1 MSFNEAKEIE
11 LKWCKGKQFQFSNGT
26 LSCFL
31 GIWSRGSFSST
42 MDMDWSLNHSLQRNR
57 PLKREL
63 NQTHLQQLSQIP
75 NPSQTH
81 LSHLI
86 EALNQLAKREVP
98 SFMRDKRRLTLC
110 YSWLIIWK
118 STPIWPLGI
127 VQPTHWRQLKS

>member
-1 MSFNEAKEIE
+1 MNESVNLTKQSKKVIKIPKVANQTIQLSGWHTLSFNKAKEIE

-31 GIWSRGSFSST
+31 GICSRGSFSST
-42 MDMDWSLNHSLQRNR
+42 VDMDWSLNHSLQRNR
-57 PLKREL
+57 PLKRKL
-63 NQTHLQQLSQIP
+63 NQTHLRQLSQIP

-98 SFMRDKRRLTLC
+98 SFMRD
-110 YSWLIIWK
+110 
-118 STPIWPLGI
+118 
-127 VQPTHWRQLKS
+127 